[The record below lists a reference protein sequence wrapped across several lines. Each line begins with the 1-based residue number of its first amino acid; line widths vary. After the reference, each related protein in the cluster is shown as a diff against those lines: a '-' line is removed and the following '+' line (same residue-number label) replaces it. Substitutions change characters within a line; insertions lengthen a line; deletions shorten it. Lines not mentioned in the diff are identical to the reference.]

1 MAGAIAARRARIRR
15 GAPLTAE
22 PARDLAADEA
32 ALPRAVIPERDG
44 TEPLRRRFSDCAVAG
59 VAAGGHDASRP
70 AAEALP
76 VVAPGRSG
84 PRRSPGTPARPAR
97 VQGHPLPGSTGR
109 RRGAGQLP
117 QSASPDVS
125 AELAGQARER
135 DQVRDICGGYS
146 GYSEDTA
153 IDNVS
158 SPKPRACGG
167 YGEDTQNGA

>member
-1 MAGAIAARRARIRR
+1 MPPGQPQRPCPSWRPDDPDHEGHQERR
-15 GAPLTAE
+15 
-22 PARDLAADEA
+22 LAQLES
-32 ALPRAVIPERDG
+32 RA
-44 TEPLRRRFSDCAVAG
+44 
-59 VAAGGHDASRP
+59 
-70 AAEALP
+70 
-76 VVAPGRSG
+76 
-84 PRRSPGTPARPAR
+84 
-97 VQGHPLPGSTGR
+97 HPLPGSTGR
-109 RRGAGQLP
+109 RRGADQLP

-135 DQVRDICGGYS
+135 DQVRDICGGYT